1 MNHNRVRLRFIDPNT
16 ESAQSI
22 HSSQTIVAHEKSV
35 QPTNP
40 IGESGNNGGTMRNA
54 LVARHSDFRVDV
66 RCAFNPKFHVPFES
80 PATQTWEEESCRHP
94 RRLSSVSKSHSTRTF
109 SVSPSGHPEREPRD
123 PVAKPYGTRKILLV

>member
-1 MNHNRVRLRFIDPNT
+1 MNHNRVGFRFIDPNT

-22 HSSQTIVAHEKSV
+22 HGSQTIVAHEKSV

-40 IGESGNNGGTMRNA
+40 VGESGNNGGAMRNA

-94 RRLSSVSKSHSTRTF
+94 RRLSSY
-109 SVSPSGHPEREPRD
+109 G
-123 PVAKPYGTRKILLV
+123 KPFYGTNCWTIVPTSSVLTVGWSNNWAAA